1 MNLSAVVTEAN
12 LVGNP
17 REWWVETGATRHIC
31 ADNKIFSMY
40 QKVDGGDHLTMGNSS
55 TFQVVGQGTLV
66 LKMTFRTKLTL
77 KNILHVP
84 DTRKNLVSGSLR
96 SKNSFK
102 LVFIFALFYTL
113 RLIGIPV
120 LNLVIGFLACQTI
133 AVFAL
138 SVISLYSNKNLKASE
153 QPLTANNTI

>member
-1 MNLSAVVTEAN
+1 MKNVKKSFRKTESLLFILGFLIAVLLAAIFPFMNHY
-12 LVGNP
+12 
-17 REWWVETGATRHIC
+17 EWEGLLGYFIGSISFVITLESLLHMV
-31 ADNKIFSMY
+31 NKPKIPKIGFIFFI
-40 QKVDGGDHLTMGNSS
+40 N
-55 TFQVVGQGTLV
+55 
-66 LKMTFRTKLTL
+66 
-77 KNILHVP
+77 
-84 DTRKNLVSGSLR
+84 
-96 SKNSFK
+96 FK

-153 QPLTANNTI
+153 QPLTASNTI

>member
-1 MNLSAVVTEAN
+1 MKNVKKSFRKTEALLIILGLLIAILLAALMPLLHHYEWEGLLGYFIGCISFLITLESLLQ
-12 LVGNP
+12 LV
-17 REWWVETGATRHIC
+17 
-31 ADNKIFSMY
+31 NKSRIPKVGFIFFI
-40 QKVDGGDHLTMGNSS
+40 N
-55 TFQVVGQGTLV
+55 
-66 LKMTFRTKLTL
+66 
-77 KNILHVP
+77 
-84 DTRKNLVSGSLR
+84 
-96 SKNSFK
+96 FK

-120 LNLVIGFLACQTI
+120 LNLVIGFLACLTI